1 MKTNEIAVCKKK
13 NKRNNLNYE
22 TNKDIDFDFQQF
34 KTMRSFGESIIGGK
48 FTISEVD
55 EDQRNLLE
63 NIVEFYDKSGR
74 RTKENKMKKR
84 NTFDRNALYG

>member
-1 MKTNEIAVCKKK
+1 MQCAKKI
-13 NKRNNLNYE
+13 KRSNLNYE

-48 FTISEVD
+48 FTISEAD

-63 NIVEFYDKSGR
+63 NIVEFYNKSGPR
-74 RTKENKMKKR
+74 AKENKMKKR